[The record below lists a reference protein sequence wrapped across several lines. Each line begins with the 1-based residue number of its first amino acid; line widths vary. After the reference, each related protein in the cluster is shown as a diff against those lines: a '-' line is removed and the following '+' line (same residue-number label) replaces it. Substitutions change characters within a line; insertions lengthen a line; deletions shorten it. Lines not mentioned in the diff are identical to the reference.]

1 MKRTPILLCTAG
13 VVAAL
18 AVLTSEAWAQNRSNA
33 QGGQSP
39 RVETDITVPGTISQA
54 KRPGVLL
61 VSFSTPVGLAGVSL
75 SRGVYMF
82 RYVGEGRSAIQV
94 LNAAGTVSY
103 GLFVPTTIR
112 RSGAL
117 NDAAVWLIPPAAA
130 GSPHRIHALFEPGSS
145 TGSEFVY
152 Q

>member
-39 RVETDITVPGTISQA
+39 RFETDITVPGTIFQA

-61 VSFSTPVGLAGVSL
+61 VSFSTPVGLPGV
-75 SRGVYMF
+75 RQPGVQEGGQD
-82 RYVGEGRSAIQV
+82 VGCRVCGRHW
-94 LNAAGTVSY
+94 G
-103 GLFVPTTIR
+103 
-112 RSGAL
+112 
-117 NDAAVWLIPPAAA
+117 
-130 GSPHRIHALFEPGSS
+130 
-145 TGSEFVY
+145 
-152 Q
+152 